1 MKWRGGYKYQV
12 VEDEVIKTP
21 ICPKED
27 IKTRFLWLQRNGTLT
42 IWWGYAYDGA
52 SGPTFDR
59 KIGWGRFSIK
69 LTDTM
74 VPTAVHDAFAQLMRE
89 GLLSREWLPQVN
101 ILLNQMLK
109 DRGMWWLRRR
119 WWLRGVKLTGGS
131 FADPKNAKEIF
142 TSL

>member
-1 MKWRGGYKYQV
+1 MKWKGGYKYQV
-12 VEDEVIKTP
+12 VEDEVVKTL
-21 ICPKED
+21 ICPKEE
-27 IKTRFLWLQRNGTLT
+27 IYTRFLRLETNGTLT

-89 GLLSREWLPQVN
+89 GLLSREWLPAVN

-109 DRGMWWLRRR
+109 DRGMWWPRRR
-119 WWLRGVKLTGGS
+119 LWLRGLWLTSGS
-131 FADPKNAKEIF
+131 FAKPKNIKPILEA
-142 TSL
+142 L